1 MKITSFGPE
10 VMVTDAEPGIQLFID
25 LGFEPRHHQ
34 EGMTEKNVTGKVLRD
49 ANGFRMNIL
58 QVDGLPRPAISTIRM
73 NVDNFDEAY
82 ELLKSHGFTEAPGAV
97 VSDTGSAK
105 SIMMM
110 SPSRY
115 LINVVQHI
123 RRTDEDHNV

>member
-10 VMVTDAEPGIQLFID
+10 VMVTDAEPLIQLFKD

-34 EGMTEKNVTGKVLRD
+34 EGMTEKNITGNVLRD

-58 QVDGLPRPAISTIRM
+58 QIDDLPRPAISTIRM
-73 NVDNFDEAY
+73 NVDDFDEAY
-82 ELLKSHGFTEAPGAV
+82 ELLKSHGFTEAPGAF
-97 VSDTGSAK
+97 VSNTGSAK

-110 SPSRY
+110 SPSGF
-115 LINVVQHI
+115 LINIVHHI
-123 RRTDEDHNV
+123 K

>member
-10 VMVTDAEPGIQLFID
+10 LMVTDAEPVVQLFKD

-34 EGMTEKNVTGKVLRD
+34 EGMTEKNITGNVLRD

-58 QVDGLPRPAISTIRM
+58 QVPDLPRPAVPSIRM
-73 NVDNFDEAY
+73 NVDNLDEAY
-82 ELLKSHGFTEAPGAV
+82 ELLKSHGFTEAPGAF

-110 SPSRY
+110 APSRF
-115 LINVVQHI
+115 LINLVQHI
-123 RRTDEDHNV
+123 KEDR

>member
-1 MKITSFGPE
+1 MKITSFDPE
-10 VMVTDAEPGIQLFID
+10 VMVTDAEPFIQLFKD
-25 LGFEPRHHQ
+25 PGFEPRHHQ
-34 EGMTEKNVTGKVLRD
+34 EGMTEKNITGNVLRD

-58 QVDGLPRPAISTIRM
+58 QIDNLPRQAISTIRM

-97 VSDTGSAK
+97 VSYTGSAK

-110 SPSRY
+110 APSRF
-115 LINVVQHI
+115 LIN
-123 RRTDEDHNV
+123 

>member
-10 VMVTDAEPGIQLFID
+10 VMVTDAEPVIQLFKD

-34 EGMTEKNVTGKVLRD
+34 EGITEKNIEGNVLRD

-58 QVDGLPRPAISTIRM
+58 QVNDLPRPAISTIRM
-73 NVDNFDEAY
+73 NVDNFEEAY
-82 ELLKSHGFTEAPGAV
+82 ELLKSHGFTEAPGAFV
-97 VSDTGSAK
+97 TNTGSAK
-105 SIMMM
+105 SLMMM
-110 SPSRY
+110 SPSRF

-123 RRTDEDHNV
+123 KED

>member
-10 VMVTDAEPGIQLFID
+10 VMVTDAEPVIQLFKD

-34 EGMTEKNVTGKVLRD
+34 EGLADKNVEGNVLRD

-58 QVDGLPRPAISTIRM
+58 QVPGLSRPAIPSIRM

-82 ELLKSHGFTEAPGAV
+82 ELLKKHGFTEAPGASV
-97 VSDTGSAK
+97 TDTGSAK
-105 SIMMM
+105 SIMMV
-110 SPSRY
+110 SPTRY
-115 LINVVQHI
+115 IINIVQHI
-123 RRTDEDHNV
+123 K